1 MARKPKHEEHEN
13 HERWLVSYA
22 DFITLLFAFF
32 VVMYAISSIN
42 EGKYKILSDSIVE
55 AFKSAPTSEKII
67 YVQSPMPQSALESGK
82 PIPQIIPMQVDP
94 SSPVEAEKQ
103 QRRENMKSVATD
115 ILKVMDPLV
124 KGGQV
129 KVTESNR
136 GIAIEINASLLFD
149 VAKADLN
156 RSSISVLTAVAKVL
170 AGDNHQ
176 IQVEGHTDNQPINSP
191 VFPSNWELSAARAGS
206 VIRLFASVGVSGDRM
221 VAIGYADNRPVEDNA
236 TPEGRSRNRRV
247 TVMIL
252 AESRGNIQDVKLDPD
267 TRPMPIQTPP
277 PLLAGT
283 AVPQPVSATT
293 TASPAPNGAVTSR

>member
-67 YVQSPMPQSALESGK
+67 YVQAPMPQNNAESGK

-94 SSPVEAEKQ
+94 ASPVEVEKK
-103 QRRENMKSVATD
+103 QRRENMKSVAND
-115 ILKVMDPLV
+115 ILSVMEPLV

-136 GIAIEINASLLFD
+136 GISIEINASLLFD

-156 RSSISVLTAVAKVL
+156 KDSISVLTAVAKVL
-170 AGDNHQ
+170 ATDNHQ
-176 IQVEGHTDNQPINSP
+176 IQVEGHTDNQPIKST
-191 VFPSNWELSAARAGS
+191 VFPSNWELSTARASS
-206 VIRLFASVGVSGDRM
+206 VIRLFADNGVSGDRM
-221 VAIGYADNRPVEDNA
+221 VAIGYADNRPMEDNL
-236 TPEGRSRNRRV
+236 TPEGRARNRRV

-252 AESRGNIQDVKLDPD
+252 AENQGNVQDVKLDPD
-267 TRPMPIQTPP
+267 TRAPAASQTLSAAPSGHIQSIAAP
-277 PLLAGT
+277 AAT
-283 AVPQPVSATT
+283 APSAV
-293 TASPAPNGAVTSR
+293 GVH